1 MASAAHR
8 LWRPKRLRVLSNR
21 LGFSAV
27 FRHQKKSP
35 ASAIIWSTKL
45 KGLIVSKLKLA
56 NKCCAPPLAS
66 KTPSRLVI
74 ASKLKLANKYCAP
87 PLASKTPS
95 RLVIASKLK
104 LANKCCAPPL
114 ASKTRSRFV
123 EPVRVLGRLS
133 TPKKIP
139 RIYDAGDCFWRRRRD
154 SNPRYAINV
163 YTLSRG
169 APSAT
174 RPLLHK
180 LFIQPF
186 HLEIQTLSQVTP
198 GTRVDS

>member
-45 KGLIVSKLKLA
+45 KGLIV
-56 NKCCAPPLAS
+56 
-66 KTPSRLVI
+66 
-74 ASKLKLANKYCAP
+74 
-87 PLASKTPS
+87 
-95 RLVIASKLK
+95 SKLK